1 MSIYL
6 SDENKK
12 LKKLAGRLN
21 RLDSALNLESTNPVQ
36 NKVITSA
43 LNEVNKL
50 INSIPE
56 TVLKTHYTKSETDDK
71 ITNNVNVKF
80 AERERQKS
88 NGKNLL
94 QATVFKNGWVDGS
107 GRFNASNTCSMV
119 ANLIKVEPNTE
130 YTYSV
135 NITMNYLS
143 IAGYDENG
151 VFVELIHNLE
161 RRSAITFTTG
171 NNIHYLTVTAE
182 LAYGTNFPADG
193 IMSYEPQIEVGN
205 VRTAYQPYS
214 GPITHSGDASVIFAE
229 NERQKTLNMF
239 NVNTITR
246 GYSLSSATGANT
258 SDSLWYV
265 SDYINVQGLSA
276 VIISGFRDSGQS
288 NCFYDANKTFIST
301 YKAIKGYIPVPSN
314 AVYMRING
322 IQSQLGD
329 GYTIITQG
337 DMVHNNIIQGMN
349 GVVLW
354 ENPNKKAAFAAQTVT
369 LSNSLSY
376 FDYCALEYEAVVPNN
391 EVYNCRQ
398 YAYFRPIVG
407 GNVENLTGGWDSGT
421 RYIKARSLTIV
432 SETQVKFLNAF
443 QEGTNDNRMM
453 VPLRIIGYKK
463 GV

>member
-1 MSIYL
+1 MSLYL

-43 LNEVNKL
+43 LNEVNSA
-50 INSIPE
+50 IGAIPGNI
-56 TVLKTHYTKSETDDK
+56 LNTHYTKNETDDK
-71 ITNNVNVKF
+71 INNNVNVQF
-80 AERERQKS
+80 AESERQKS

-94 QATVFKNGWVDGS
+94 QATIFKNGWVDGS

-205 VRTAYQPYS
+205 ARTAYQSYS
-214 GPITHSGDASVIFAE
+214 GPITHSGDAPVIFAE

-246 GYSLSSATGANT
+246 GYSLSNATGENT

-301 YKAIKGYIPVPSN
+301 YKAIKGYVPVPSN

-337 DMVHNNIIQGMN
+337 DVVHNNIIQGMN
-349 GVVLW
+349 GFELW
-354 ENPNKKAAFAAQTVT
+354 NNPNKSATFPSQTVT
-369 LSNSLSY
+369 LANSIAN
-376 FDYCALEYEAVVPNN
+376 FDYLRLEYEQVVPSNG
-391 EVYNCRQ
+391 VVNCRQ
-398 YAYFRPIVG
+398 FIDFRPFVDGKLEILAGVYDG
-407 GNVENLTGGWDSGT
+407 E
-421 RYIKARSLTIV
+421 RYLKSRFLKIV
-432 SETQVKFLNAF
+432 SETQVQFSSAF
-443 QEGTNDNRMM
+443 QEGNNNDKM
-453 VPLRIIGYKK
+453 VVPMRIYGIKK